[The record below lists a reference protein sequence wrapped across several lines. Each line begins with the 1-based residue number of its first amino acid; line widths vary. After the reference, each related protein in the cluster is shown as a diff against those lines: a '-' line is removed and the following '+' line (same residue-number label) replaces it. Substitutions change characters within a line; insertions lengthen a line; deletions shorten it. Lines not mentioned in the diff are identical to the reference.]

1 MALIDVK
8 ALIVDVL
15 QQALNDLTVD
25 TVIKGKAAVSVDGE
39 VIHLIVECGR
49 TAVLCGNAEPVGD
62 GLNQPLALRT
72 LGMDCNR
79 HVRDLLDF
87 W

>member
-1 MALIDVK
+1 MLKQSFDDLAVGSVVK
-8 ALIVDVL
+8 G
-15 QQALNDLTVD
+15 Q
-25 TVIKGKAAVSVDGE
+25 AAVSVDGE

-49 TAVLCGNAEPVGD
+49 TAVFCSNTETVGD

-72 LGMDCNR
+72 LCVDCNC
-79 HVRDLLDF
+79 HFSDLLVL